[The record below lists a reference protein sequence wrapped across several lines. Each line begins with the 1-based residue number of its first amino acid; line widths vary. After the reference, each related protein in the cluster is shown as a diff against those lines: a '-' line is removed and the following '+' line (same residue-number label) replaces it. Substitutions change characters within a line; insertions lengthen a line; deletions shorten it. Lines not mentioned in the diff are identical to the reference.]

1 MSACEGSLI
10 DASLDLGVVAEFW
23 HLLRPE
29 TDDPEIF
36 RRLFPAAR
44 EVFSSISP
52 AWSRWIAHGRIG
64 LMSTQ
69 RRVDHLRLAHCMDR
83 AASSGDRLRCSPA
96 REIFAIA
103 AGQTAPPE
111 SPARTATNSLSSDHH
126 NQQPVRLVFFDI
138 RIGSPPLEETSAKR
152 PSLEHSPGYP
162 TLHSSADCVRSIR
175 PCRVYRQ
182 P

>member
-1 MSACEGSLI
+1 MSACDGSLT
-10 DASLDLGVVAEFW
+10 DVSRDWGVAAKIW
-23 HLLRPE
+23 LLLRPE
-29 TDDPEIF
+29 TDDPEVF
-36 RRLFPAAR
+36 WRLFPAAV

-69 RRVDHLRLAHCMDR
+69 RRVDHLRLAHRMDR

-111 SPARTATNSLSSDHH
+111 SPARRAPNSPLWDH
-126 NQQPVRLVFFDI
+126 
-138 RIGSPPLEETSAKR
+138 
-152 PSLEHSPGYP
+152 P
-162 TLHSSADCVRSIR
+162 TH
-175 PCRVYRQ
+175 P
-182 P
+182 

>member
-1 MSACEGSLI
+1 MRCGRKGLAL
-10 DASLDLGVVAEFW
+10 VW
-23 HLLRPE
+23 LLSGPE
-29 TDDPEIF
+29 TDDPEVF
-36 RRLFPAAR
+36 WRLFPAAR

-69 RRVDHLRLAHCMDR
+69 RRVDHLRLVHCMDR
-83 AASSGDRLRCSPA
+83 VASSGDRLRCSPA

-111 SPARTATNSLSSDHH
+111 SPARTATNSLLSDHH
-126 NQQPVRLVFFDI
+126 NQQPVRLVLFDI
-138 RIGSPPLEETSAKR
+138 RIGSPPLGKATAKS
-152 PSLEHSPGYP
+152 PSLEHPPGYP
-162 TLHSSADCVRSIR
+162 TLHSSADRVRSIR

>member
-1 MSACEGSLI
+1 MSACDGSLI
-10 DASLDLGVVAEFW
+10 DASLDLGVVPKVW
-23 HLLRPE
+23 LSVRPE
-29 TDDPEIF
+29 TDAPEVF
-36 RRLFPAAR
+36 WRLFPAAG

-52 AWSRWIAHGRIG
+52 AWSQWNAHGRIG

-83 AASSGDRLRCSPA
+83 AASSGDRLRCLPA

-103 AGQTAPPE
+103 AGRTAPPE
-111 SPARTATNSLSSDHH
+111 SPARAATNSLSSDHRS
-126 NQQPVRLVFFDI
+126 QQPVRLVLFDI
-138 RIGSPPLEETSAKR
+138 RIGSPPLVKTSAKW
-152 PSLEHSPGYP
+152 PSLEHPPGYP

>member
-1 MSACEGSLI
+1 L
-10 DASLDLGVVAEFW
+10 V
-23 HLLRPE
+23 RPE
-29 TDDPEIF
+29 KDVPEIF
-36 RRLFPAAR
+36 WRLFPAAR

-69 RRVDHLRLAHCMDR
+69 RRVDHLRLVHCMDR
-83 AASSGDRLRCSPA
+83 VASSGDRLRCLPA
-96 REIFAIA
+96 RENFAIA
-103 AGQTAPPE
+103 AGRTAPPE

-126 NQQPVRLVFFDI
+126 NQQPVRLVLFDI
-138 RIGSPPLEETSAKR
+138 RIGSPPLAKTSAKWS
-152 PSLEHSPGYP
+152 SLEHPPVYP
-162 TLHSSADCVRSIR
+162 TIHSSADRVRSIR

>member
-1 MSACEGSLI
+1 MSACAGSLT
-10 DASLDLGVVAEFW
+10 DVSLDLGIVPKVW
-23 HLLRPE
+23 LLVRPE

-36 RRLFPAAR
+36 WRLFPAAR
-44 EVFSSISP
+44 EVFLGISP
-52 AWSRWIAHGRIG
+52 AWSKWNAHGRIG

-69 RRVDHLRLAHCMDR
+69 RREDHLRLAHCMDR

-111 SPARTATNSLSSDHH
+111 SPARTATNSLSSDQH
-126 NQQPVRLVFFDI
+126 NQQPVRLVLFDI
-138 RIGSPPLEETSAKR
+138 RIGSPPLAKASAKWS
-152 PSLEHSPGYP
+152 SLEHLPVYP
-162 TLHSSADCVRSIR
+162 TIHSSADRVRPIR

>member
-1 MSACEGSLI
+1 MSACAGSLI
-10 DASLDLGVVAEFW
+10 DASLGLGVVARVW
-23 HLLRPE
+23 LLLRPE
-29 TDDPEIF
+29 TDDPEVF
-36 RRLFPAAR
+36 WRLFPAAR

-52 AWSRWIAHGRIG
+52 AWFHWNARGRIG

-111 SPARTATNSLSSDHH
+111 SPARTATNSLLSDHH
-126 NQQPVRLVFFDI
+126 NQQPVRLVLFDI
-138 RIGSPPLEETSAKR
+138 RIGSPPLGKTSAKWS
-152 PSLEHSPGYP
+152 SLEHPPVYP
-162 TLHSSADCVRSIR
+162 TIHSSADCVRSIQ